1 MKIISIGAGPA
12 ALYFGILAKLRHPD
26 WDLTLLERN
35 DLGDTFGWGV
45 VFSDE
50 TLSHLL
56 EADPPTHREITRT
69 FAHWQSID
77 VHFRG
82 ESFRSSGHGFSGI
95 ARRRLLEILEA
106 RAVELGVRVE
116 HRVDVAD
123 PARIREL
130 ARECD
135 LLLGADGLRSA
146 VRSTW
151 SDAFAPSF
159 DVRQC
164 RYMWLGTPRIF
175 EAFTFIFAENAD
187 GMFHAH
193 AYRFDDAHSTF
204 IAECDAETFERSGLG
219 RATVEESVAYLE
231 RLFAPWLDGH
241 PLQVNRSQWIQFVT
255 VRNERWHH
263 DNVVLLGDA
272 AHTAHFSIG
281 SGTKLALE
289 DSIALIDAF
298 GDGAGIPA
306 ALERY
311 ERDRR
316 PTVERTQ
323 KAAQDSLVWFENA
336 RRYTSLPAWQFA
348 FSLLTRSKRITFD
361 SLGVRDPA
369 FADRVGR
376 AFAADARVE
385 IPDGQS
391 APPPMFTPFA
401 LRRMSLDNRV
411 VVSPMCMYSASD
423 GSVSDFHLVHY
434 GARAQGGAALVISEM
449 TDVSADGRITPGCA
463 GLYDDAHVAPW
474 KRVVDFVHRETRAKM
489 GVQLGHAGRK
499 GATKRMWEGIDQP
512 LSEGAWSLIAPSA
525 IPYLAQGQVPREM
538 DRADMKRVIA
548 DYVRAARRALAV
560 GFDMIEVHMAH
571 GYLLASFLSPLTN
584 HRRDAYGGS
593 MEARAAF
600 PLEVFRAVRAEW
612 PEERPIGVRVSATDW
627 HPDGLSDGDLR
638 TLAAM
643 LRDAGCDVIDVSTGQ
658 TVPDAKPVFGRM
670 YQTPWSDLVRNEVGI
685 ATMAVG
691 NIQSADQVNSIL
703 ASGRAD
709 LCVLGRPHLADP
721 FWTLR
726 AAASQGFDAQRWP
739 VQYEAGR
746 AVLPNARRP
755 IS

>member
-219 RATVEESVAYLE
+219 RATDEESVAYLE
-231 RLFAPWLDGH
+231 RLFALLDFLFPRYAAEGKAH
-241 PLQVNRSQWIQFVT
+241 LTIGVGCTGGRHRSVT
-255 VRNERWHH
+255 I
-263 DNVVLLGDA
+263 A
-272 AHTAHFSIG
+272 QAIG
-281 SGTKLALE
+281 
-289 DSIALIDAF
+289 
-298 GDGAGIPA
+298 
-306 ALERY
+306 ERY
-311 ERDRR
+311 EKQGYYTVVRHRD
-316 PTVERTQ
+316 
-323 KAAQDSLVWFENA
+323 
-336 RRYTSLPAWQFA
+336 
-348 FSLLTRSKRITFD
+348 LTRD
-361 SLGVRDPA
+361 
-369 FADRVGR
+369 
-376 AFAADARVE
+376 
-385 IPDGQS
+385 
-391 APPPMFTPFA
+391 
-401 LRRMSLDNRV
+401 
-411 VVSPMCMYSASD
+411 
-423 GSVSDFHLVHY
+423 
-434 GARAQGGAALVISEM
+434 
-449 TDVSADGRITPGCA
+449 
-463 GLYDDAHVAPW
+463 
-474 KRVVDFVHRETRAKM
+474 
-489 GVQLGHAGRK
+489 
-499 GATKRMWEGIDQP
+499 
-512 LSEGAWSLIAPSA
+512 
-525 IPYLAQGQVPREM
+525 
-538 DRADMKRVIA
+538 
-548 DYVRAARRALAV
+548 
-560 GFDMIEVHMAH
+560 
-571 GYLLASFLSPLTN
+571 
-584 HRRDAYGGS
+584 
-593 MEARAAF
+593 
-600 PLEVFRAVRAEW
+600 
-612 PEERPIGVRVSATDW
+612 
-627 HPDGLSDGDLR
+627 
-638 TLAAM
+638 
-643 LRDAGCDVIDVSTGQ
+643 
-658 TVPDAKPVFGRM
+658 
-670 YQTPWSDLVRNEVGI
+670 
-685 ATMAVG
+685 
-691 NIQSADQVNSIL
+691 
-703 ASGRAD
+703 
-709 LCVLGRPHLADP
+709 
-721 FWTLR
+721 
-726 AAASQGFDAQRWP
+726 
-739 VQYEAGR
+739 
-746 AVLPNARRP
+746 
-755 IS
+755 